1 MKKTLLILS
10 IFFPALLAA
19 QKIDNTSGLRNLD
32 SDRYFRFNYDNDF
45 FASADKDYTQGY
57 NFELAARFLKK
68 NPINYLFFI
77 PDDARAKY
85 GLSFEHIGYTADNY
99 ESPEVQVGDRP
110 FAAAFMLKSFAA
122 AIDNARRQRLSY
134 SFNIGLIGPGA
145 FGKETQVA
153 IHRATGND
161 TPNGWVNQIKNDLV
175 LNYEFGYE
183 KQLLRYNDLLAIHAN
198 TNLKLGTLFTN
209 GSLGLT
215 GMVGLI
221 NDPFNE
227 GTRKNFKLY
236 AYCQPLVSVIGYD
249 ATLQGGM
256 FNRESIYTIFK
267 DDIERFTAQN
277 NYGIVL
283 QIRSLVFEYTR
294 SATTREFDSG
304 NSSKWG
310 GFRVGVLF

>member
-1 MKKTLLILS
+1 MI
-10 IFFPALLAA
+10 IALLSQSLLFS
-19 QKIDNTSGLRNLD
+19 QKIDNTSGLRNLE

-45 FASADKDYTQGY
+45 FASKDNDYTQGY
-57 NFELAARFLKK
+57 NLELVARFLKK
-68 NPINYLFFI
+68 NPINYLFYI
-77 PDDARAKY
+77 PEDAAAKY

-99 ESPEVQVGDRP
+99 ESPEIQVGDRP

-122 AIDNARRQRLSY
+122 ATDNARKQRLSY
-134 SFNIGLIGPGA
+134 AFNVGMIGPGA
-145 FGKETQVA
+145 FGRETQEA

-161 TPNGWVNQIKNDLV
+161 NPDGWINQIKNDLV

-183 KQLLRYNDLLAIHAN
+183 RQLLRYNDLFSIHSN
-198 TNLKLGTLFTN
+198 TNLRLGTLFTN
-209 GSLGLT
+209 ASLGVT
-215 GMVGLI
+215 GMLGLI
-221 NDPFNE
+221 NDPFDA

-236 AYCQPLVSVIGYD
+236 IYCQPMVNVIGYD

-256 FNRESIYTIFK
+256 FNRESVYTIFE

-294 SATTREFDSG
+294 TAITREFDGGS
-304 NSSKWG
+304 SSKWG
-310 GFRVGVLF
+310 GLRVGVMF